1 MASHLGIY
9 HEGTSHMLVR
19 LRALGGSQ
27 RGILRQRVARRFDI
41 LSRISW
47 MLPGSMFGF
56 FCLGTWGRSVVCIY
70 KFRSCKSHQFCGEQ
84 RACGNHHGSPRIYAF
99 NRLFNRRIFPPR
111 LSSVDPCMCCLCL
124 RNILTGPVSSISAH
138 L

>member
-56 FCLGTWGRSVVCIY
+56 FRLGTWGDMLIVFASVSLDGAKVTS
-70 KFRSCKSHQFCGEQ
+70 FLVEP
-84 RACGNHHGSPRIYAF
+84 AGNHHGSPIDSK
-99 NRLFNRRIFPPR
+99 L
-111 LSSVDPCMCCLCL
+111 
-124 RNILTGPVSSISAH
+124 LTDG
-138 L
+138 